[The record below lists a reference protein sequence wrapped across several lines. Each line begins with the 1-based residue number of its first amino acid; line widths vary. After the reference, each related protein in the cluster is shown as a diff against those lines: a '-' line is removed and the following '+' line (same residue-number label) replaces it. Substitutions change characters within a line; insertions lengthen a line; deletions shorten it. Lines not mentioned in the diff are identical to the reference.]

1 MCNSCLIHFICN
13 AKDAS
18 LFEMEL
24 EEFTYESDKITASSQ
39 ANMLSKQIS
48 NHIECFRL
56 TSVQRLQ
63 WQRLQEPN
71 KRKMKDLANLVRKVS
86 YGPKKSPISERE

>member
-24 EEFTYESDKITASSQ
+24 EMAIRSSLLHQ
-39 ANMLSKQIS
+39 VFSKSLSLRDS
-48 NHIECFRL
+48 FCN
-56 TSVQRLQ
+56 
-63 WQRLQEPN
+63 QE
-71 KRKMKDLANLVRKVS
+71 LINLK
-86 YGPKKSPISERE
+86 